1 MKCTLVIGLSLAGT
15 VCNCTEQLNELQK
28 EMQASISAVRKEID
42 DLRNVTK
49 LLPMLPHDIPSMAIV
64 QETIMYYTAN
74 VPEKICLF
82 MAAIFLQLLEGS
94 VQQLTSLRTCW
105 AISNKESQTAV
116 QMVWLHYSSKGCHN
130 S

>member
-1 MKCTLVIGLSLAGT
+1 
-15 VCNCTEQLNELQK
+15 
-28 EMQASISAVRKEID
+28 MQASISAVRKEID

-64 QETIMYYTAN
+64 QETMMYYTAN
-74 VPEKICLF
+74 VSEKLCLV
-82 MAAIFLQLLEGS
+82 MTAIFLQLVEGS

-116 QMVWLHYSSKGCHN
+116 QTVWVHYAITANTASSPFHYLAYMKIIELQ
-130 S
+130 

>member
-1 MKCTLVIGLSLAGT
+1 
-15 VCNCTEQLNELQK
+15 
-28 EMQASISAVRKEID
+28 MQASISAVRKEID

-64 QETIMYYTAN
+64 QETMMYYTAN

-82 MAAIFLQLLEGS
+82 MAAIFLQLVEGS
-94 VQQLTSLRTCW
+94 VQQLTSLRACW

-116 QMVWLHYSSKGCHN
+116 QTVWVH
-130 S
+130 